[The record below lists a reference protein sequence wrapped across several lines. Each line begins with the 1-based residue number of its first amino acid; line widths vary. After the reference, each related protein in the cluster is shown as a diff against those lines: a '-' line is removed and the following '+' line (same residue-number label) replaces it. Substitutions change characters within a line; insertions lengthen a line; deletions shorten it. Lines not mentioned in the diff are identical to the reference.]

1 MRRQAWG
8 LVVLVAMASACGG
21 GGGDSSPTAPSPG
34 GGGGG
39 GGGLASVTDCGFGTF
54 GSWYDAWIGYVG
66 EGGSSFFGYAA
77 SAVGGIPIIGGAI
90 ASFLNGI
97 GCVLAWVVVIIVI
110 VVVAV
115 LLLYI
120 AWKGVEFVRG

>member
-1 MRRQAWG
+1 MRDRDRAG
-8 LVVLVAMASACGG
+8 MNRRLFLRRGVC
-21 GGGDSSPTAPSPG
+21 
-34 GGGGG
+34 
-39 GGGLASVTDCGFGTF
+39 
-54 GSWYDAWIGYVG
+54 
-66 EGGSSFFGYAA
+66 A

-110 VVVAV
+110 VIVAV